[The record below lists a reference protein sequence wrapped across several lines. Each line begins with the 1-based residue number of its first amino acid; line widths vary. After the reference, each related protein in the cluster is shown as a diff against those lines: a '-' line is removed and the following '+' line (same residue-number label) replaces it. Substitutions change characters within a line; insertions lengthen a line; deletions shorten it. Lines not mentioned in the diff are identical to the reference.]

1 MKIINKPDKVVKAV
15 LMTCSYDY
23 LQHTEEFDLVKNQ
36 AIVMFPLISIKK
48 KNLIYTLIC
57 LL

>member
-23 LQHTEEFDLVKNQ
+23 LQHTEEFDLVNTQMKTLQ
-36 AIVMFPLISIKK
+36 ISI
-48 KNLIYTLIC
+48 
-57 LL
+57 